1 VRGAELES
9 NAVTTALKA
18 ALADVCAAF
27 AAFSRASLARISDS
41 FGCKLRCPL
50 TMWWMAFVRG
60 DEALGKK
67 TRHFF
72 AVRDVASDVVDGAR
86 SRQRGTLG

>member
-41 FGCKLRCPL
+41 IGCKLRCPL
-50 TMWWMAFVRG
+50 TMWWMALVGG

-67 TRHFF
+67 KLDTFLLCEMSACGRFC
-72 AVRDVASDVVDGAR
+72 
-86 SRQRGTLG
+86 